1 MPESYVID
9 TDVVSYLF
17 RGDTRAEHYRA
28 LLGESVRVVSF
39 VTLAE
44 VNYWAVSRGWGSTR
58 RRELDDYLDQF
69 VVVFSDGDLC
79 EIWARVVHQARRNG
93 RPILPS
99 DAWIAATAISL
110 NVPLITNNLS
120 DYAGVTE
127 LQLAH
132 VPVVSDEDTGH
143 HE

>member
-17 RGDTRAEHYRA
+17 RGDSRAERYRA
-28 LLGESVRVVSF
+28 YLGESVRLVSF
-39 VTLAE
+39 MTLAE
-44 VNYWAVSRGWGSTR
+44 VKYWAVSRGWGSAR

-69 VVVFSDGDLC
+69 VVIFSDDDLC

-110 NVPLITNNLS
+110 DVPLITNNLG
-120 DYAGVTE
+120 DYAGVDD
-127 LQLAH
+127 LQLAS
-132 VPVVSDEDTGH
+132 VPVQDGNTDRNV
-143 HE
+143 

>member
-9 TDVVSYLF
+9 TDVVSYPV
-17 RGDTRAEHYRA
+17 RGDSRAERYRA
-28 LLGESVRVVSF
+28 FLGESIRIVSF
-39 VTLAE
+39 MTLAE
-44 VNYWAVSRGWGSTR
+44 VNYWAVSRGWGSRR
-58 RRELDDYLDQF
+58 RRELEDYLDQF

-127 LQLAH
+127 LQLAP
-132 VPVVSDEDTGH
+132 VPDSRDEDLGH
-143 HE
+143 NE